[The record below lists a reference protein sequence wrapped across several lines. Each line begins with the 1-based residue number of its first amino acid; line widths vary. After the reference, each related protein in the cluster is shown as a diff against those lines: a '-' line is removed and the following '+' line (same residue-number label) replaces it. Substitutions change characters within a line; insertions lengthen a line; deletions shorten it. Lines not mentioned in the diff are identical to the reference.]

1 MDMSRTA
8 TYALGLAVAWSGASI
23 ASAAEVGIPRGTY
36 LELKTEDAFDSATA
50 KRGDTFKS
58 TSTRALWVDGELVI
72 PKGSTVVGEIRSVRD
87 PKDGAKSAA
96 IGVRFTQLQTGGK
109 TYLIKGVLVSLKA
122 DERQKIL
129 ESQGKLSTGRNIDV
143 VLIGYGTGPNMR
155 VDNLVGISGADSN
168 DLADDWAKGGLG
180 PPSVVVKAG
189 TQLTMQFDGVA
200 TVTSQEGTPG
210 AGDRAIVT
218 WPATIKRLQAALM
231 SKKYYGGTP
240 SGTLD
245 QATRD
250 AIARYQ
256 LDNKQPATGDP
267 DDATLRALGVE
278 MSSR

>member
-1 MDMSRTA
+1 MSRTA
-8 TYALGLAVAWSGASI
+8 TLALGLAVLGTGAAA
-23 ASAAEVGIPRGTY
+23 ASAAEVSIPKGTY
-36 LELKTEDAFDSATA
+36 IELKTEDAFDSATA
-50 KRGDTFKS
+50 KRADTFKV
-58 TSTRALWVDGELVI
+58 TSTRALWVDGELAI
-72 PKGSTVVGEIRSVRD
+72 PKGSVVIGEIRSVRD

-96 IGVRFTQLQTGGK
+96 IGVRFRELQAGGK
-109 TYLIKGVLVSLKA
+109 IYYIKGVLVSLKA

-129 ESQGKLSTGRNIDV
+129 ESQGKITTGRNVDV
-143 VLIGYGTGPNMR
+143 VLIGVGTGPNMR

-168 DLADDWAKGGLG
+168 DLADDWARGGLG
-180 PPSVVVKAG
+180 PPSVVVKTG
-189 TQLTMQFDGVA
+189 TQLTMQFDAVA
-200 TVTSQEGTPG
+200 KVDAQEGTPG
-210 AGDRAIVT
+210 TGDRAIVT
-218 WPATIKRLQAALM
+218 WPATVKRLQAALM
-231 SKKYYGGTP
+231 SKKYYSGAP